1 MSAPSPI
8 SRIVCW
14 RQHPFSF
21 ALSTDDDNISR
32 RSEQIFGFWQSPSGS
47 GSSIAQTFDMKV
59 LRLKNGY
66 QFHPTQGSYIQPELH
81 SSPLPEAAPPAPIHC
96 TDLATLMRAVET
108 DAAMAVF
115 NHPDVFVTAHGALLA
130 RGDDAILIAGPSH
143 SGKSTT
149 SCALWAAGW
158 QLLADDVS
166 LLNATASM
174 ATPLLR
180 RVSLRHPSRAL
191 LGEDFWSRML
201 AATTCDA
208 TPEGYVFHPDEIEGR
223 SRARTVSLRAIVFLQ
238 RLGAPCVDPGHL
250 LPMPP
255 VTALL
260 ALAPYTNTIRHYG
273 MGETMKRL
281 EPLINRVP
289 GFDFGRAPLDVMVGA
304 LDRLLD
310 EIVAG

>member
-1 MSAPSPI
+1 
-8 SRIVCW
+8 
-14 RQHPFSF
+14 
-21 ALSTDDDNISR
+21 
-32 RSEQIFGFWQSPSGS
+32 
-47 GSSIAQTFDMKV
+47 MKV
-59 LRLKNGY
+59 GRAENRY
-66 QFHPTQGSYIQPELH
+66 CFEPTQGSFIQPELH
-81 SSPLPEAAPPAPIHC
+81 SSRLPEDTLPPQPVHY
-96 TDLATLMRAVET
+96 DNLVTLMRAVET

-166 LLNATASM
+166 LLDPAGTM

-191 LGEDFWSRML
+191 LGENFWNRML
-201 AATTCDA
+201 GTTTCDP

-250 LPMPP
+250 LPMPA

-289 GFDFGRAPLDVMVGA
+289 SFDFGRAPLDVMVGA
-304 LDRLLD
+304 LDQLLN
-310 EIVAG
+310 EVAGR